1 MVAKGRLIMV
11 FEILQ
16 YGFMQRALV
25 SGVAVAITCSVVGLF
40 LVLRRQSLFADALSH
55 MAFGGIAIGLFAN
68 LYPIWTAFIVSIFA
82 ALGITKLRESTK
94 IPPDSAVAV
103 LLSAGL
109 AVGVILIGLAGGFT
123 LDLYSFLF
131 GSILLVSMQDQEIIL
146 VASALILSILY
157 FIYREL
163 VYIAFDEEQAQ
174 VSGINVS
181 RLNYIFIVLASIVV
195 ITSIRLVGVLLISS
209 LIVIPNITAM
219 MFGKGFKKTAMISVS
234 IGILSVLTGIVIS
247 YVMNLAPGGTIVLVS
262 VTVFLAAIIT
272 RDLNKRTMTGE
283 QTEENTKPSIT
294 VRSPLTGIRT
304 T

>member
-1 MVAKGRLIMV
+1 MSRTKVAMIAMVAKGRLIMV

-146 VASALILSILY
+146 VASALILTILY

-247 YVMNLAPGGTIVLVS
+247 YIMNLAPGGTIVLVS

-272 RDLNKRTMTGE
+272 RDLNKRTMTGSR
-283 QTEENTKPSIT
+283 QRKI
-294 VRSPLTGIRT
+294 RSLQ
-304 T
+304 

>member
-1 MVAKGRLIMV
+1 MSRTKIAMIAMVAKGRLIMV

-16 YGFMQRALV
+16 YGFIQRALV

-40 LVLRRQSLFADALSH
+40 LVLRRQSSFADALSH

-262 VTVFLAAIIT
+262 VTIFLAAIIT
-272 RDLNKRTMTGE
+272 KDLNKRTMRGSSRR
-283 QTEENTKPSIT
+283 KKI
-294 VRSPLTGIRT
+294 RSLQ
-304 T
+304 

>member
-1 MVAKGRLIMV
+1 MIAMVAKGRLIMV

-16 YGFMQRALV
+16 YGFIQRAIV

-68 LYPIWTAFIVSIFA
+68 LYPIWTAFIVSILA

-157 FIYREL
+157 FIYRKL

-219 MFGKGFKKTAMISVS
+219 VFGKGFKKTAMISVS

-272 RDLNKRTMTGE
+272 RDLNKRAMTGSR
-283 QTEENTKPSIT
+283 QKKI
-294 VRSPLTGIRT
+294 RSLQ
-304 T
+304 

>member
-1 MVAKGRLIMV
+1 MSRTKIAMIAMVAMGRLIMV

-25 SGVAVAITCSVVGLF
+25 SGVAVAITCSIVGLF

-55 MAFGGIAIGLFAN
+55 MAFGGIAIGLFTN

-219 MFGKGFKKTAMISVS
+219 VFGKGFKKTAMISVS

-247 YVMNLAPGGTIVLVS
+247 YIMNLAPGGTIVLVS

-272 RDLNKRTMTGE
+272 RDLNKRTMTGSR
-283 QTEENTKPSIT
+283 QRKI
-294 VRSPLTGIRT
+294 RSLH
-304 T
+304 